1 MNVMDYTEGFRV
13 RGGKRKKKAKQRNKR
28 ARERR
33 AARGGGGSPAA
44 SPAASSST
52 RGTELP
58 NVDPNNDA
66 EYAKDMAEADRA
78 QKALEAGYDAD
89 KAALKAKE
97 DAEFNARY
105 GGYDQAAEDERSGW
119 VEGLSNRTRYVDT
132 NDYDALVALKGGG
145 SVMYFYLKMLGMYL
159 VVLIV
164 IYFMYQQAR
173 AMVPFSGEA
182 SPSWVLV
189 CAPLVL
195 YMFVK
200 TWDAVAPVRFFSTRV
215 RG

>member
-13 RGGKRKKKAKQRNKR
+13 
-28 ARERR
+28 
-33 AARGGGGSPAA
+33 
-44 SPAASSST
+44 
-52 RGTELP
+52 
-58 NVDPNNDA
+58 DA
-66 EYAKDMAEADRA
+66 EYAKDMEEADRA
-78 QKALEAGYDAD
+78 GKALEGGYDAD

-200 TWDAVAPVRFFSTRV
+200 TWDAVAPVKFFSTRV
-215 RG
+215 RA

>member
-1 MNVMDYTEGFRV
+1 MNVMDYAEGFF
-13 RGGKRKKKAKQRNKR
+13 
-28 ARERR
+28 E
-33 AARGGGGSPAA
+33 
-44 SPAASSST
+44 
-52 RGTELP
+52 
-58 NVDPNNDA
+58 DA
-66 EYAKDMAEADRA
+66 EYAKDQAEAQAATD
-78 QKALEAGYDAD
+78 ALQAGYEGD
-89 KAALKAKE
+89 KAALQAEE
-97 DAEFNARY
+97 DAEFDARY

-145 SVMYFYLKMLGMYL
+145 SVTYFYLKMLGMYL

-164 IYFMYQQAR
+164 LYFMYQQAR

-200 TWDAVAPVRFFSTRV
+200 TWDAVAPVKFFSTRV
-215 RG
+215 RA